1 MRPSVRLTMSLGLL
15 LSGLSLGGCTR
26 ATVGYCESDNDCSL
40 GSYCALPAR
49 ECTEATVI
57 RAELSGGQQVPP
69 TASDATGSF
78 RLIVS
83 PDGTSG
89 TYRLVH
95 SVKSASRA
103 ELRIGRIGQ
112 ANMGSSALSTLTLS
126 QSESTIALDPDTIR
140 SFTSGE
146 VYVII
151 TSSAFPTGEVRGQLF
166 SIDPKHRSGTF
177 KLTGILS
184 GLQSKP
190 ANTSMGKGSIDVT
203 YDDTAAS
210 LSYNYSISGIKGS
223 ITGLHFHRGS
233 FNENGPHVVDL
244 PDTSLAS
251 TGTLTQEDGC
261 RQYKDQC
268 QLFPVLFKSGLVYFN
283 AHTTEVAGGELRA
296 QVQVSGALPFNT
308 ALTPKG
314 FTPEV
319 SSPAL
324 GEVHFYLSED
334 KTKLAFRLE
343 HNAAE
348 PSSIELNKPGT
359 MGAPIKLPC
368 AALDASAGKTGAQG
382 FCDVTTDGSNMQA
395 ILQSDLLNG
404 IVSVVLKTRAFPT
417 GELRGDVRI
426 PTK

>member
-1 MRPSVRLTMSLGLL
+1 MRSSLPLTMSLGLL

-26 ATVGYCESDNDCSL
+26 ATLGYCESDNDCSL
-40 GSYCALPAR
+40 GSYCAQPAR

-57 RAELSGGQQVPP
+57 RAELTGGQQVPP

-78 RLIVS
+78 RLVVS
-83 PDGTSG
+83 PDGTVG

-112 ANMGSSALSTLTLS
+112 ANMGSSALNTLTLS

-140 SFTSGE
+140 SFISGE

-151 TSSAFPTGEVRGQLF
+151 TSSALPTGEVRGQLY

-190 ANTSMGKGSIDVT
+190 ANTSMGKGSIDIS

-223 ITGLHFHRGS
+223 VTGLHLHRGA

-244 PDTSLAS
+244 PDTSLTS
-251 TGTLTQEDGC
+251 SGTLTQDDGC
-261 RQYKDQC
+261 RKYKDQC
-268 QLFPVLFKSGLVYFN
+268 QLFPVLFKSGLIYFN
-283 AHTTEVAGGELRA
+283 VHTTEVAGGELRA
-296 QVQVSGALPFNT
+296 QVQISGALPFNT

-319 SSPAL
+319 TSAAL

-334 KTKLAFRLE
+334 KAKLAFRLE
-343 HNAAE
+343 HNAME
-348 PSSIELNKPGT
+348 PSSIELNKPGSG
-359 MGAPIKLPC
+359 MSIKLPC
-368 AALDASAGKTGAQG
+368 TALDASLGKTGSQG
-382 FCDVTTDGSNMQA
+382 FCDVTTDAANTQA

-404 IVSVVLKTRAFPT
+404 IVSVVLKTRAFPN